1 MEQERKEKCR
11 NTLLKFFQLFL
22 YFSTHK
28 QMTAVPDQSMQ
39 GSKFVT
45 QFSFNCALQGRR
57 NADEESTNKVLA
69 SNREVEEYRGKLM
82 ATMKLC

>member
-1 MEQERKEKCR
+1 
-11 NTLLKFFQLFL
+11 
-22 YFSTHK
+22 
-28 QMTAVPDQSMQ
+28 MTAVPDQSMQ

-69 SNREVEEYRGKLM
+69 SNREVEGYRGKLM